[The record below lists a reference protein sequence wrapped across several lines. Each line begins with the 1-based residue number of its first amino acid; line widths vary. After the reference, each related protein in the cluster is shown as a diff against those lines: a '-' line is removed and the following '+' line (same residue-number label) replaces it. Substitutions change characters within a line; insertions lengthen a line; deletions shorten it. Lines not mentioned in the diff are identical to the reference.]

1 MGVVNG
7 KFSALLRVTTPGV
20 LHEQV
25 RGIVKIKP
33 IRFDGVYHFPSR
45 TIFLML
51 SIMSLSETEGQKAS
65 AAPIAFN
72 LDASS

>member
-7 KFSALLRVTTPGV
+7 KFSTLLGATHPGAFYQEVTV
-20 LHEQV
+20 
-25 RGIVKIKP
+25 IVKIKP

-65 AAPIAFN
+65 AAPIFRSF
-72 LDASS
+72 DASS